1 MKKSIISLLLIGAS
15 TLDIGY
21 SKTVAAPKVPTAP
34 SSNPVVAPK
43 FSTVSDPLA
52 GSGGTRVVGVYG
64 NCIVGNYMDTNGNN
78 HGFAYNGVNY
88 KTIDFPNADTGSTVI
103 VGVSSNQI
111 VGNFNETFDSS
122 NNGNSNSFYE
132 VYGTYGFSFKNNGY
146 NQFLTH
152 KVGGTTDAI
161 YSTMEIK
168 GINGNVVYGNL
179 QTVDGDL
186 AILRYNYY
194 GRYYYYDHQY
204 ITTEGGSSQPF
215 YYNGGS
221 NPIILG
227 SIDTINGVS
236 SSNSIIQTGSSTLL
250 FNGFSSVDISPP
262 TYVLSAN
269 LNFNLSSSGIS
280 STNIYQTYYNG
291 NEYASLLVN
300 VSYSN
305 NIVLIAI
312 NNNNTYTNGT
322 LASISYTPIVYPN
335 TSWEY
340 GGTQVTGIY
349 SNALVGNYTD
359 NNNVDHGFY
368 CIGGTNYCTLDCP
381 QSVQGGTYVSGIS
394 GNVAFGY
401 YTATNGSTNGFT
413 ATIPAIPSAN
423 QVSSI
428 VIPPPPVTP
437 TNRLKII
444 KTKKG

>member
-1 MKKSIISLLLIGAS
+1 MKRSIIALLLIGAS
-15 TLDIGY
+15 TLDICY
-21 SKTVAAPKVPTAP
+21 SKTVTTPKVPTAP
-34 SSNPVVAPK
+34 SSTPVAPPK
-43 FSTVSDPLA
+43 FSIVSDPLA
-52 GSGGTRVVGVYG
+52 GSGGTKVVGVYG

-78 HGFAYNGVNY
+78 HGFAYNGANY
-88 KTIDFPNADTGSTVI
+88 ETIDFPNADTGSTII

-132 VYGTYGFSFKNNGY
+132 ISGTYGFSFNKNGY

-152 KVGGTTDAI
+152 KPFGSKDAI

-179 QTVDGDL
+179 QAVQGYLD
-186 AILRYNYY
+186 IWRYHYY
-194 GRYYYYDHQY
+194 GGFFYDY
-204 ITTEGGSSQPF
+204 IDITTEGGSTQPF

-221 NPIILG
+221 NPNILG
-227 SIDTINGVS
+227 SIDTINGIS
-236 SSNSIIQTGSSTLL
+236 SSNSILQTGSSILL
-250 FNGFSSVDISPP
+250 FNGFSYVDISPP
-262 TYVLSAN
+262 TYVLSTN
-269 LNFNLSSSGIS
+269 LNFNLSSSGINS
-280 STNIYQTYYNG
+280 SNIYQTYYNG
-291 NEYASLLVN
+291 NEFASLLVN

-305 NIVLIAI
+305 SIVTVSI
-312 NNNNTYTNGT
+312 NNNYTSTNST
-322 LASISYTPIVYPN
+322 IASISYTPIVYPN
-335 TSWEY
+335 TSWQY

-349 SNALVGNYTD
+349 SNVLVGNYTD

-368 CIGGTNYCTLDCP
+368 CMGGSNYFILDCP

-394 GNVAFGY
+394 GNVAFGF

-428 VIPPPPVTP
+428 IIPPPPATT